1 MALDLGELLRTTRRA
16 AIVRGGLAATAVAAL
31 AGMGIGPAEAKKKKK
46 KKKKKSPP
54 PQVVA
59 QLVATNMTGAKE
71 FPGPGDDEAFDC
83 SATFVIKSN
92 GEICCNFTFNTKTPD
107 SEITLTHIHQGV
119 SGASGPPVVNFNGE
133 METCVKPGQAIL
145 DQIIAGPAGFYANLH
160 TNKFPD
166 GAVRDQLI
174 AVV

>member
-16 AIVRGGLAATAVAAL
+16 AIVRGGLAATAMAAL
-31 AGMGIGPAEAKKKKK
+31 AGLGIGPAEAKKKKK

-59 QLVATNMTGAKE
+59 QLIATNMTGAKE
-71 FPGPGDDEAFDC
+71 FPGPGDGEAFDC

-119 SGASGPPVVNFNGE
+119 SGASGSSSGE
-133 METCVKPGQAIL
+133 LQRRNWKRASNRGKRFLTRSSLAQPGSTPTSTPTSSQMGRCAI
-145 DQIIAGPAGFYANLH
+145 N
-160 TNKFPD
+160 
-166 GAVRDQLI
+166 
-174 AVV
+174 